1 MKGDTPSLAHN
12 HHEYTS
18 ANKQTPRKR
27 PVSRTH
33 DDNDWQTET
42 PKRRP
47 TKSGT
52 HSDRKVSSASA
63 AAIETNVNRIIQSVE
78 KEAAAEAKE
87 ARDAKPS
94 PKPAEPPS
102 PTKSKNR
109 PITTSIKQ
117 DSEKKKEQQ
126 QLQVGVNDFFIVIS
140 LSNGSLSY

>member
-1 MKGDTPSLAHN
+1 MKSDAPALAHN

-27 PVSRTH
+27 PSSRTH

-42 PKRRP
+42 PKRRA
-47 TKSGT
+47 TKSGS

-87 ARDAKPS
+87 VKETKPAPKSATPS
-94 PKPAEPPS
+94 PIK
-102 PTKSKNR
+102 TKNR
-109 PITTSIKQ
+109 PIVTIKQ
-117 DSEKKKEQQ
+117 ESEKKKEQQ
-126 QLQVGVNDFFIVIS
+126 QLQVRTNDYYCIVI
-140 LSNGSLSY
+140 LGNVVCNINK